1 MQEVSSIFE
10 RMDAAEFAQLGA
22 ALVEKGQKLK
32 DLKEARDDLN
42 TEIKELEKELRPLIA
57 QHAKF
62 VAELVG
68 QPSVASVPD
77 PKPESVPGSGNEP
90 TLTPELK
97 KKIIAYANSRAD
109 PENGISA
116 AEIAEALKLDPLLV
130 RMAMNE
136 MFRRRA

>member
-1 MQEVSSIFE
+1 
-10 RMDAAEFAQLGA
+10 MDAAEFAQLGA

-77 PKPESVPGSGNEP
+77 PKPQPVPGAEP

-97 KKIIAYANSRAD
+97 QKIIAYAESRAD
-109 PENGISA
+109 PDNGISA
-116 AEIAEALKLDPLLV
+116 AEIAEALKIDPLLV